1 MKIIVVVKREAEAPI
16 DKTNELWLRL
26 CWWCTNTNGLP
37 AAAAT
42 KDVCPPFVII
52 LHSILGG
59 DTQYPLGTLPT
70 YQGVLGTLVL
80 GDTLDHHL
88 FSPHFVIVLSPF
100 FQRNSFQNQISS
112 LIFTD
117 THKYKLWGF
126 TMMMSEWMPSLLHP
140 NTGLCNVFW
149 CVPWHNSVRNC
160 HRLRA
165 REALIF
171 TALIFLQFDC
181 GGYPPSPLDWGNPFN
196 AGLLYQTCSRHPT
209 TRPLDILSFSA
220 AATAL
225 LTTDAPIR
233 QQNCTFLNHRNH
245 VASLALAIIVENIFL
260 FNHNSFAL
268 HLHSL
273 QMSILYLEDADLVQ
287 FFQKTTHLNFK
298 LCKTQVPFDPS
309 AKI

>member
-100 FQRNSFQNQISS
+100 YQRNSFQNQISS

-181 GGYPPSPLDWGNPFN
+181 GGYPAPLIEEIHSTPVFCIK
-196 AGLLYQTCSRHPT
+196 LV
-209 TRPLDILSFSA
+209 
-220 AATAL
+220 AATRLLVHLIYCLFQLQLQHYLLLMHRFVNKTAL
-225 LTTDAPIR
+225 
-233 QQNCTFLNHRNH
+233 
-245 VASLALAIIVENIFL
+245 S
-260 FNHNSFAL
+260 
-268 HLHSL
+268 
-273 QMSILYLEDADLVQ
+273 
-287 FFQKTTHLNFK
+287 
-298 LCKTQVPFDPS
+298 
-309 AKI
+309 